1 MAYRYEGNFKSED
14 SGYEEC
20 RPEISGR
27 FFYCD
32 IYPGMINEETGFV
45 EYKTKPIRVRIIPH
59 SVDSVLITGWNGVFD
74 IFPFNDKYA
83 LLDNASRNVKLRRMA
98 LISISD
104 IRKCFLSIKER

>member
-1 MAYRYEGNFKSED
+1 MAYRYEGNFKPED

-32 IYPGMINEETGFV
+32 IYPGMINEETCFV